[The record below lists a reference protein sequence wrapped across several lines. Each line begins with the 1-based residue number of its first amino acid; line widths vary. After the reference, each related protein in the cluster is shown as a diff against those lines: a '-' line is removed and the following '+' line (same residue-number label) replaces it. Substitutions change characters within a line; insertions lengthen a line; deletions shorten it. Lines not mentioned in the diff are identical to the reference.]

1 MSDRGSAG
9 SAADADQA
17 AANPPAAYAVIGH
30 PVAHSLS
37 PLIHREFAAA
47 TGEAV
52 SYDLLPAAEDGFVST
67 AQAFFA
73 DGGAGLNVTL
83 PFKEQAAA
91 LVDRLDPAAATAG
104 AVNTIRREP
113 DGSLSGFNTDGAGL
127 LQDLQVNLGW
137 SLAGS
142 RILLIGAGGASR
154 GSLASLLA
162 AEPAELVLANRT
174 RERAE
179 QLIEQVAPAARNLSV
194 SSPAEVAGRFD
205 VIINATSASL
215 AGQGALVATDAVGGA
230 RCYDM
235 LYARTQTVFAGW
247 AASFGAQAT
256 ADGLGMLIE
265 QAAAAFEIW
274 RGVRPSTR
282 SLLERREALFA
293 AQAARAESLA
303 TAASSP
309 AEPADSAVLSSG
321 RPTRQ
326 FIAGAVCPECR
337 ETDRLVV
344 QNTSAGRQQ
353 LCISCGY
360 QSAAPESNSAL
371 VPQGKLARAERRV
384 DAETIEA
391 PVRLIDPHSRDGSG
405 TSSDAEDG

>member
-1 MSDRGSAG
+1 MSVGGPEG
-9 SAADADQA
+9 SAASADQA
-17 AANPPAAYAVIGH
+17 AAQPPGAYAVIGH
-30 PVAHSLS
+30 PVTHSLS
-37 PLIHREFAAA
+37 PLIHREFAMA

-52 SYDLLPAAEDGFVST
+52 SYDLLPAAKDGFSS
-67 AQAFFA
+67 AARAFFA

-104 AVNTIRREP
+104 AVNTIRLER

-142 RILLIGAGGASR
+142 RVLLIGAGGASR

-162 AEPAELVLANRT
+162 ARPAELVLANRT

-179 QLIEQVAPAARNLSV
+179 QLIEQVAPDARNLSV
-194 SSPAEVAGRFD
+194 CSPAEVTGQFD

-215 AGQGALVATDAVGGA
+215 AGQGALVATDAVAGA

-247 AASFGAQAT
+247 AASFGAEAT
-256 ADGLGMLIE
+256 ADGLGMLVE

-274 RGVRPSTR
+274 RGVRPSTH
-282 SLLERREALFA
+282 SLLGQRDALFA
-293 AQAARAESLA
+293 AQSARAESLA
-303 TAASSP
+303 AAASAP
-309 AEPADSAVLSSG
+309 TEPADPAVMSSG

-344 QNTSAGRQQ
+344 QNTSAGREQ

-360 QSAAPESNSAL
+360 QSAAPETNSAL
-371 VPQGKLARAERRV
+371 VPQGKLARSERGV

-391 PVRLIDPHSRDGSG
+391 PVRLIDPHSSGSG
-405 TSSDAEDG
+405 GNLSDPEDD